1 MEEEINRKDYCYES
15 LCIKRNKKRGHE
27 IHRVC
32 LPVSRDTRTAPSGTA
47 LGRDSYCTA
56 CRIYEGDVDG
66 GDGCYVPCL
75 CDCRHTVTQAVSD
88 IKNQSEK
95 EQDLENE
102 VKKWFSDHFD
112 TSEWDN
118 FASDGANLYYE
129 RYEKMESM
137 IRSAYPNLE
146 ETFLDH
152 LIEELYADFF
162 EENLN

>member
-1 MEEEINRKDYCYES
+1 MKVYVSIETKKEDMKSTAYAFLSVGILGLLLLALLWAGILTVQLADYMKVMLTVVMGAMFLVFVVVGIQS
-15 LCIKRNKKRGHE
+15 LRQYQTLK
-27 IHRVC
+27 
-32 LPVSRDTRTAPSGTA
+32 T
-47 LGRDSYCTA
+47 
-56 CRIYEGDVDG
+56 
-66 GDGCYVPCL
+66 
-75 CDCRHTVTQAVSD
+75 
-88 IKNQSEK
+88 QSEK

-112 TSEWDN
+112 TCEWDN

>member
-1 MEEEINRKDYCYES
+1 MKVYVSKETKKADMRSTAYAFLSVGILGLLLLVLLWAGILTVQLADYMKVMLTVVMGAMFLVFLVVGIQS
-15 LCIKRNKKRGHE
+15 LRQYQSLK
-27 IHRVC
+27 
-32 LPVSRDTRTAPSGTA
+32 T
-47 LGRDSYCTA
+47 
-56 CRIYEGDVDG
+56 
-66 GDGCYVPCL
+66 
-75 CDCRHTVTQAVSD
+75 
-88 IKNQSEK
+88 QSEK

-102 VKKWFSDHFD
+102 IKKWFSDHFD
-112 TSEWDN
+112 ASEWDN

>member
-1 MEEEINRKDYCYES
+1 MKVMLTVVMGAMFLVFVIVGIQS
-15 LCIKRNKKRGHE
+15 LRQYQT
-27 IHRVC
+27 
-32 LPVSRDTRTAPSGTA
+32 L
-47 LGRDSYCTA
+47 
-56 CRIYEGDVDG
+56 
-66 GDGCYVPCL
+66 
-75 CDCRHTVTQAVSD
+75 
-88 IKNQSEK
+88 KNQSEK

>member
-1 MEEEINRKDYCYES
+1 MKVYVSKETKKEDMKSTAYALLSVGILGLLLLALLWAGILTVQLADYMKVMLTVVMGAMFLVFVVVGIQS
-15 LCIKRNKKRGHE
+15 LRQYQT
-27 IHRVC
+27 
-32 LPVSRDTRTAPSGTA
+32 L
-47 LGRDSYCTA
+47 
-56 CRIYEGDVDG
+56 
-66 GDGCYVPCL
+66 
-75 CDCRHTVTQAVSD
+75 
-88 IKNQSEK
+88 KNQSEK

-152 LIEELYADFF
+152 LIEGLYVDFF

>member
-1 MEEEINRKDYCYES
+1 MKVYVSKETKKADMRSTAYAFLSVGILGLLLLVLLWAGILTVQLADYMKVMLTVVMGAMFLVFLVVGIQS
-15 LCIKRNKKRGHE
+15 LRQYQSLK
-27 IHRVC
+27 
-32 LPVSRDTRTAPSGTA
+32 T
-47 LGRDSYCTA
+47 
-56 CRIYEGDVDG
+56 
-66 GDGCYVPCL
+66 
-75 CDCRHTVTQAVSD
+75 
-88 IKNQSEK
+88 QSEK

-102 VKKWFSDHFD
+102 IKKWFSDHYD
-112 TSEWDN
+112 ASEWDN
-118 FASDGANLYYE
+118 FVSDGANLYYE

>member
-1 MEEEINRKDYCYES
+1 MEEEINRKDYSYES
-15 LCIKRNKKRGHE
+15 ICIKRNKKRGHE

-32 LPVSRDTRTAPSGTA
+32 IPVSRDTWTAPPGTA
-47 LGRDSYCTA
+47 LG
-56 CRIYEGDVDG
+56 I
-66 GDGCYVPCL
+66 L
-75 CDCRHTVTQAVSD
+75 TVQLADYMKVMLTVVMGAMFLVFLVVGIQSLRQYQSL
-88 IKNQSEK
+88 KTQSEK

-102 VKKWFSDHFD
+102 IKKWFSDHYD
-112 TSEWDN
+112 ASEWDN
-118 FASDGANLYYE
+118 FVSDEANLYYE

-137 IRSAYPNLE
+137 IRSAYPDLE

>member
-1 MEEEINRKDYCYES
+1 MKSTAYTFLSVAILGLLLLALLWAGILTVQLADYMKVMLTVVMGAMFLVFMVVGIQS
-15 LCIKRNKKRGHE
+15 LRQYQT
-27 IHRVC
+27 
-32 LPVSRDTRTAPSGTA
+32 L
-47 LGRDSYCTA
+47 
-56 CRIYEGDVDG
+56 
-66 GDGCYVPCL
+66 
-75 CDCRHTVTQAVSD
+75 
-88 IKNQSEK
+88 KNQSEK